1 MYPKDKYMFNSF
13 SLPIELIGFNNISRE
28 NPFLSLSKTLFL
40 LLAANRTPELKT
52 NMLLKQ
58 NIISLCFEAYT
69 IKKRHNLAQ
78 NNIKI
83 TYYFLRFFFK
93 YPKTSNLAFI
103 FNCPFGVLRIRFVN
117 YTICQLL
124 IYFSIKLINAIY
136 LEN

>member
-69 IKKRHNLAQ
+69 IKKNIILHKIILYQ
-78 NNIKI
+78 NNLTIEKI
-83 TYYFLRFFFK
+83 YIISK
-93 YPKTSNLAFI
+93 
-103 FNCPFGVLRIRFVN
+103 
-117 YTICQLL
+117 
-124 IYFSIKLINAIY
+124 
-136 LEN
+136 